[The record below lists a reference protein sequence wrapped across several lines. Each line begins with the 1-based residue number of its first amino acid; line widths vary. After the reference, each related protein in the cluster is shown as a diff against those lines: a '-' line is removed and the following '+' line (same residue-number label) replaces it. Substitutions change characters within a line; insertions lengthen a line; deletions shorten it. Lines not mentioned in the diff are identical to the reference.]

1 MRVSPKQPLS
11 VDQEIA
17 LGDDAARLLGDEMF
31 NNLLDITED
40 RILRDWAASD
50 TTAAREQHWAVVRG
64 MMEMQKTL
72 EILAARAK
80 EHRRRQVE
88 SAKKSKQP

>member
-1 MRVSPKQPLS
+1 MRITPGKPLS
-11 VDQEIA
+11 EEDTIA

-40 RILRDWAASD
+40 RILREWVGSDSPQERENKWA
-50 TTAAREQHWAVVRG
+50 TMKGLQ
-64 MMEMQKTL
+64 EMQKTL

-80 EHRRRQVE
+80 EIRRKRTTRDGG
-88 SAKKSKQP
+88 K